1 MQGDET
7 AQDLHRSIIKSASN
21 SEGEWLFVSTQS
33 IKCSKLWEA
42 TLGPTDISV
51 HSKLSYNDKH
61 SDHQGNTRNKANI
74 GMCPIHTVC
83 YYCYAVD
90 IYGIW
95 SHDLVG
101 LAQKGILNTAGPSER
116 SFSHR
121 SFTLGDRGQSQS
133 KTRYSLGCLKM
144 PPFNLAASKTEF
156 RIEPLHFTKLLHT
169 YNACAHISHTHQSC
183 SLGHNVSF
191 SKTSMWFVVSF
202 SELF

>member
-33 IKCSKLWEA
+33 IKCSICGRQHS

-51 HSKLSYNDKH
+51 HRKPSCNDKH
-61 SDHQGNTRNKANI
+61 SDHQGNMWKKVII
-74 GMCPIHTVC
+74 GMCPLHSVC

-90 IYGIW
+90 IYGTW

-101 LAQKGILNTAGPSER
+101 LAQKGIQNTAGPSER

-121 SFTLGDRGQSQS
+121 SSTLGDKGQS
-133 KTRYSLGCLKM
+133 KTCLKM
-144 PPFNLAASKTEF
+144 TPFNLASIKNLIQNWTNTFYKTT
-156 RIEPLHFTKLLHT
+156 IHVKCMCTYITHT
-169 YNACAHISHTHQSC
+169 RAAA
-183 SLGHNVSF
+183 
-191 SKTSMWFVVSF
+191 
-202 SELF
+202 